1 MSTHIYY
8 NRIDG
13 LYQVYCA
20 IFFMKRKLTGAC
32 IKDFLRVRKAFFRVK
47 NEKCLYHVR
56 VEVYFDGKVCILNM
70 CSVYAFGRKNVKKC
84 ENRARDFGW

>member
-56 VEVYFDGKVCILNM
+56 VEI
-70 CSVYAFGRKNVKKC
+70 
-84 ENRARDFGW
+84 ENTTFYTGGVLFKWGQGTNF